1 MHLELWIFQNPEEM
15 RIRLFVLAVV
25 RESKQIVQVLEQQLR
40 LPQVMIFV
48 RLVDWQS
55 AEHLTEIDLLEE
67 LTRFPVV
74 FVAYL

>member
-1 MHLELWIFQNPEEM
+1 M
-15 RIRLFVLAVV
+15 RKELFVLAVV

-74 FVAYL
+74 VVAYL